1 MALVVSCR
9 TKYRSSEPEIILL
22 SKAKHRQTMLKRLWM
37 LPQPIQAIL
46 PKTTKGD
53 TDMSQK
59 ETNFFNIDD
68 MSQGIVRTL
77 TDGITTRIFPGE
89 KSMVSVVRIEPN
101 AVGAIHS
108 HPQEQ
113 WGLMLEG
120 SAVRIQ
126 DGEEIKVKKGDFWVS
141 PGGIEHGVIGG
152 PDGAVI
158 LDVFSPPREEYTRP
172 GSGFGTE

>member
-1 MALVVSCR
+1 MLHVEPNIIVLYSKLSCFLTPSIVR
-9 TKYRSSEPEIILL
+9 LCRKDCGCYPNLFKLFLL
-22 SKAKHRQTMLKRLWM
+22 
-37 LPQPIQAIL
+37 
-46 PKTTKGD
+46 KTPKGD
-53 TDMSQK
+53 ADMSQK
-59 ETNFFNIDD
+59 KTNFFNIDN
-68 MSQGIVRTL
+68 MSQGIARTL

-126 DGEEIKVKKGDFWVS
+126 DGEEIEVKKGDFWVS

>member
-1 MALVVSCR
+1 M
-9 TKYRSSEPEIILL
+9 IISLRPL
-22 SKAKHRQTMLKRLWM
+22 AYSDNHENHIIEVM
-37 LPQPIQAIL
+37 
-46 PKTTKGD
+46 
-53 TDMSQK
+53 MSQK
-59 ETNFFNIDD
+59 DTNFFNIDA
-68 MSQGIVRTL
+68 MEQGLSRTL
-77 TDGITTRIFPGE
+77 VDGITTRIFPGE
-89 KSMVSVVRIEPN
+89 QAMLSIVRIAPN

-126 DGEEIKVKKGDFWVS
+126 DGEEIHVTKGDFWCS

-158 LDVFSPPREEYTRP
+158 LDVFSPPRPEYTSA

>member
-1 MALVVSCR
+1 
-9 TKYRSSEPEIILL
+9 
-22 SKAKHRQTMLKRLWM
+22 
-37 LPQPIQAIL
+37 
-46 PKTTKGD
+46 
-53 TDMSQK
+53 MSQK
-59 ETNFFNIDD
+59 KTNFFNIDE
-68 MSQGIVRTL
+68 MSQGIARTL

-126 DGEEIKVKKGDFWVS
+126 DGEEIEVKKGDFWVS